1 MTENNA
7 SESEPE
13 EIDLGSLRLGG
24 DALVS
29 VGKGKKV
36 EDTRARLAFSL
47 LALLTAVLG
56 LLFLLLFVHTIDA
69 QQFTQLAGLLLAPL
83 VGLVAAATGY
93 YYGGE
98 R

>member
-1 MTENNA
+1 MRDQETA
-7 SESEPE
+7 GEPE
-13 EIDLGSLRLGG
+13 EIDLGELDLSGPSPLLGK
-24 DALVS
+24 AR
-29 VGKGKKV
+29 KV

-47 LALLTAVLG
+47 LALLSLVLV
-56 LLFLLLFVHTIDA
+56 LLFVLLFIHTIST
-69 QQFTQLAGLLLAPL
+69 QEFTQLAGLLLAPL

>member
-1 MTENNA
+1 MAEEDSATGD
-7 SESEPE
+7 PE
-13 EIDLGSLRLGG
+13 EIDLGALTLGG
-24 DALVS
+24 SAIIRE
-29 VGKGKKV
+29 GKGRRV

-47 LALLTAVLG
+47 LGLLTAVLL
-56 LLFLLLFVHTIDA
+56 LLFVLLFVHTITA
-69 QQFTQLAGLLLAPL
+69 AQFTQLAGVLLAPL